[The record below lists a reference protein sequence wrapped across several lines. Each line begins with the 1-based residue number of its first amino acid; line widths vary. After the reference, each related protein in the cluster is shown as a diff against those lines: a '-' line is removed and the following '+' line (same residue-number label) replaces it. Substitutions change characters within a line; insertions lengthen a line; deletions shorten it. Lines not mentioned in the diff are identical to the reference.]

1 MNISFHTGKS
11 AMIAQ
16 AKALNIY
23 GNNIANVNTVGY
35 QTIRPSFA
43 DCIYDVEREPQPDWQ
58 TGHGTYIQKTDLMF
72 SESHFEYTDRPQD
85 FAIAGEGFFAVED
98 RWGDVNYTRDGAF
111 GITQLD
117 GEWYLVSSS
126 GEFVLDY
133 EKNRIVV
140 PFEEISKG
148 DVRGSIDWEEVSEQ
162 IGAFTLNNIDNER
175 VRYIYNGTGTVE
187 GEPDE
192 NGNPTENPD
201 PAPVENAAL
210 QMTGSDAEAPSSAV
224 VSTANGYFAV
234 MDDYGNV
241 KYTRDGQL
249 SIQKYQGKWYLGSSE
264 GELILDSNL
273 NPIEVSFRDPTIEDV
288 GADVID
294 RRVQKDENGQVAVR
308 SSDGEESFV
317 ADGNFTVVKD
327 GNRFYLASP
336 NGQGGNNG
344 EEETVYYVLDNG
356 GRRIEIPSRDGD
368 YYSVNWDELVTPA
381 GEDEEERQ
389 TIGVFQF
396 ADPTNLTTDDRTRYE
411 GTGAADGNVEKIVEG
426 SGVRLGNA
434 DAFFAVEGADGT
446 IRYTRNTGFDVL
458 QGDDGA
464 WYLATNEGEYVLGAN
479 NQRIMVAEAEQYTPN
494 VDWDELREMVGVF
507 EFPNPYGI
515 EAWGTNRYVETD
527 RSGAAVAARELRNID
542 GVDVWVPTM
551 DKLQGTLIV
560 SNVDLATQMVKL
572 IETQRAYQISSRVVT
587 TSDELARIANNLR

>member
-23 GNNIANVNTVGY
+23 GNNIANVNTIGY
-35 QTIRPSFA
+35 QTIRPAFA
-43 DCIYDVEREPQPDWQ
+43 DCIYDVQREPQPDWQ

-72 SESHFEYTDRPQD
+72 DESHFQYTDRPQD

-126 GEFVLDY
+126 GEYVLDY

-140 PFEEISKG
+140 PFEEISAG
-148 DVRGSIDWEEVSEQ
+148 DVRTSIDWDAVSQQ
-162 IGAFTLNNIDNER
+162 IGAFTLNGADNDR
-175 VRYIYNGTGTVE
+175 VRYIYNGDGSVE
-187 GEPDE
+187 GEPDAD
-192 NGNPTENPD
+192 GNPTTIDD

-210 QMTGSDAEAPSSAV
+210 NMTASDLTAPSSAV
-224 VSTANGYFAV
+224 VSTADGYFAV
-234 MDDYGNV
+234 MDDDGNV
-241 KYTRDGQL
+241 RYTRDGQL

-264 GELILDSNL
+264 GELILDSDN
-273 NPIEVSFRDPTIEDV
+273 NPIKVSFRDPTIEDFGTDTV
-288 GADVID
+288 D
-294 RRVQKDENGQVAVR
+294 RLVQKDENGQVAFRNLETDEIEFKDITSFQVQKDGAKFYVV
-308 SSDGEESFV
+308 SPDGE
-317 ADGNFTVVKD
+317 
-327 GNRFYLASP
+327 YI
-336 NGQGGNNG
+336 
-344 EEETVYYVLDNG
+344 LDNQN
-356 GRRIEIPSRDGD
+356 RRIEVPSREGD
-368 YYSVNWDELVTPA
+368 YYSVNWEELVTPA
-381 GEDEEERQ
+381 GEDEEPRQ
-389 TIGVFQF
+389 LIGVFQF
-396 ADPTNLTTDDRTRYE
+396 ADPTDLTTNDRTRYE
-411 GTGAADGNVEKIVEG
+411 GTGALDQNVEKIVEG
-426 SGVRLGNA
+426 SSVRLGDP
-434 DAFFAVEGADGT
+434 DAYFAVEGADGT
-446 IRYTRNTGFDVL
+446 VRYTHNTGFDVM
-458 QGDDGA
+458 QADDGA
-464 WYLATNEGEYVLGAN
+464 WYLATSQGEYVLGAG
-479 NQRIMVAEAEQYTPN
+479 NQRIMVAAADQFTPN

-515 EAWGTNRYVETD
+515 EAWGTNRYVETE

-542 GVDVWVPTM
+542 GEDVWVPTM
-551 DKLQGTLIV
+551 DKLQGTFIV